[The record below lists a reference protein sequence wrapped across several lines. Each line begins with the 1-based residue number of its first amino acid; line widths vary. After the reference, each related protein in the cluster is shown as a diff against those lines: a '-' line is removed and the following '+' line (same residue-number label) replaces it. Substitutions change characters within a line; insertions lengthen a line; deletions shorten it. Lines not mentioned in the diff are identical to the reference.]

1 MGSVM
6 KKLLLTGVA
15 FALVTAGPAM
25 AADLA
30 APVYRGPVAVY
41 SWTGCYVGGNI
52 GGGSAKQNANEAT
65 LLSATVFTA
74 PANVTYTTSGLIGG
88 AHAGCNVEGT
98 YGVARGWVF
107 GIEGDWTATKLSSTQ
122 IAPNLFPNGTPI
134 GFGSVT
140 FTENTKWL
148 ASIRGRAGFAVVPN
162 LLVYATA
169 GVVWNLTD
177 YTGLHTYAPCPTCSA
192 SAFDS
197 RNFGWVAGGGLEWAI
212 GNSNWIARAEGLYY
226 KVSGASPYGTEAA
239 IAQTTTTWY
248 WNDLGIVVGRVGLS
262 YKFGY

>member
-1 MGSVM
+1 MESVM

-30 APVYRGPVAVY
+30 APVYRAPVAVY
-41 SWTGCYVGGNI
+41 SWTGCYIGGNI
-52 GGGSAKQNANEAT
+52 GGASARQNANEAT
-65 LLSATVFTA
+65 LLAATVLTA
-74 PANVTYTTSGLIGG
+74 PGSVTYSTSGVIGG

-107 GIEGDWTATKLSSTQ
+107 GIEGDWSATKLSATQ
-122 IAPNLFPNGTPI
+122 NAPNLFPNGTPI
-134 GFGSVT
+134 GFGSIT
-140 FTENTKWL
+140 FMETTKSL
-148 ASIRGRAGFAVVPN
+148 ASIRGRAGVAVVPN
-162 LLVYATA
+162 VLLYATM
-169 GVVWNLTD
+169 GVVWNHTD
-177 YTGLHTYAPCPTCSA
+177 YTGLHTYAPCPICSA
-192 SAFDS
+192 AAFNS
-197 RNFGWVAGGGLEWAI
+197 NNFGWVAGGGLEWAI